1 MSLPV
6 RTGQLSWRSGAQES
20 VTSFDVVGEGRAAL
34 LLPALSSIGTRE
46 EMRPLASRL
55 GGRFQC
61 LIPDWPGFGNAPR
74 AQLPVTVETMRRFL
88 RAFIDRQTWSRPIAV
103 AAGHA
108 APYLVEA
115 AREHPSLFERLVLI
129 APTWRGPLPTAM
141 GEDRRPLYGRIR
153 RLIEMPVLGQAL
165 YRVNVS
171 APVVARM
178 MRAHVYAEP
187 AHVDAGLLAAKLAVT
202 RRERA
207 RFATAAFVTG
217 ELDPV
222 RSREAWLALFADGL
236 PPTLVLRPASAPPRS
251 TAEIDA
257 LIASGRVHA
266 AEVRGAL
273 AAHEEYPD
281 DAAAAILGFVGVPD

>member
-1 MSLPV
+1 VVSSPARQRRGRWGWTTRRLRHP
-6 RTGQLSWRSGAQES
+6 QFQP
-20 VTSFDVVGEGRAAL
+20 TSRRHRAA
-34 LLPALSSIGTRE
+34 
-46 EMRPLASRL
+46 SR
-55 GGRFQC
+55 R
-61 LIPDWPGFGNAPR
+61 
-74 AQLPVTVETMRRFL
+74 
-88 RAFIDRQTWSRPIAV
+88 
-103 AAGHA
+103 
-108 APYLVEA
+108 
-115 AREHPSLFERLVLI
+115 
-129 APTWRGPLPTAM
+129 
-141 GEDRRPLYGRIR
+141 
-153 RLIEMPVLGQAL
+153 
-165 YRVNVS
+165 
-171 APVVARM
+171 
-178 MRAHVYAEP
+178 
-187 AHVDAGLLAAKLAVT
+187 LLAAKLAVT

-222 RSREAWLALFADGL
+222 RSREAWLALFAAGL